1 MPFAPTLERPYSVKM
16 NSKRIQDILKTTLS
30 LALGVAIIWLLY
42 RKTNLREVWEIA
54 SSAHFGIIA
63 SSLVFGLLG
72 NYFRALRWELFLNSL
87 GYRPKRESIVFATF
101 GNYAVNFLLPRAGD
115 LWRCGIVT
123 KYDQIP
129 FSKTFETF
137 FVDKILDILAGVAL
151 VIISL
156 ALYVDFFVS
165 YFHQNPGFAENF
177 TKLFTSVW
185 LYLLLI
191 LISGGIFVMF
201 FYFKENPLVKK
212 VNKFLQVV
220 RYDMVLIAKMKSK
233 GKIIIYTVLAWLS
246 FYVYFYICFYAF
258 DFTKNLGPIIGW
270 IVYAMSNV
278 GVAVPVQGG
287 VGTWHFMVIS
297 SLVIFGIGYEEAS
310 AFAGAI
316 FTVQSVW
323 IILLGVMGILAL
335 PYVKREKE
343 NLGLPVIE
351 NQKQ

>member
-1 MPFAPTLERPYSVKM
+1 M
-16 NSKRIQDILKTTLS
+16 NSKRLQDILKTSLS
-30 LALGVAIIWLLY
+30 LALGVVIIWLLY

-54 SSAHFGIIA
+54 KSAHFGIIA
-63 SSLVFGLLG
+63 SSLVFGLIG

-87 GYRPKRESIVFATF
+87 GYNPKRESILFATF
-101 GNYAVNFLLPRAGD
+101 GNYAVYFLLPRAGD

-137 FVDKILDILAGVAL
+137 FVDKILDILAGIVL
-151 VIISL
+151 VITSM
-156 ALYVDFFVS
+156 ALSIDFFIS
-165 YFHQNPGFAENF
+165 YFHQNPGFAENL
-177 TKLFTSVW
+177 TKLFTSGW
-185 LYLLLI
+185 LYLSLVLI
-191 LISGGIFVMF
+191 AVAIFVMF
-201 FYFKENPLVKK
+201 FFFKNNILVKK

-220 RYDMVLIAKMKSK
+220 KYDMVLIAKMKSK
-233 GKIIIYTVLAWLS
+233 GKIIAYTVLAWLS
-246 FYVYFYICFYAF
+246 FYIYFYICFYAF
-258 DFTKNLGPIIGW
+258 DFTKELSPIIGW

-316 FTVQSVW
+316 FTVQSIW

-335 PYVKREKE
+335 PHVKRENE
-343 NLGLPVIE
+343 NLVMPILG

>member
-1 MPFAPTLERPYSVKM
+1 M
-16 NSKRIQDILKTTLS
+16 NSKRIQDILKTVFS
-30 LALGVAIIWLLY
+30 LALGIAIFWLLY
-42 RKTNLREVWEIA
+42 RKTSFKEVWEIA
-54 SSAHFGIIA
+54 KSAHFGIIS
-63 SSLVFGLLG
+63 SSLIFGLLG

-87 GYRPKRESIVFATF
+87 GYNPKRESIVFATF

-129 FSKTFETF
+129 FGKTFETF
-137 FVDKILDILAGVAL
+137 FVDKILDILAGVVL

-156 ALYVDFFVS
+156 ALYVDFFVT
-165 YFHQNPGFAENF
+165 YFHQNPGFAENL
-177 TKLFTSVW
+177 TGIFTSAW
-185 LYLLLI
+185 LYLLLA
-191 LISGGIFVMF
+191 LIIGGIFVMF
-201 FYFKENPLVKK
+201 YYFKENPLVRK
-212 VNKFLQVV
+212 VNNFLQTVK
-220 RYDMVLIAKMKSK
+220 YDMTLIAKMKSK
-233 GKIIIYTVLAWLS
+233 KKIILYTVLAWLS

-297 SLVIFGIGYEEAS
+297 SLIILGVGYEEAS
-310 AFAGAI
+310 AFAGTV

-323 IILLGVMGILAL
+323 IILLGVIGILAL
-335 PYVKREKE
+335 PYVKRKKE
-343 NLGLPVIE
+343 NLGLQTIE